1 MEKLRLNL
9 AGKFQIDNACLAYL
23 ISRWYLDRLKISFS
37 EERFR
42 DVLSRI
48 QWNGRLQLVSKQPDV
63 YLDVS
68 HNYSGFKETLSFIS
82 GIGDISNRFLLI
94 GLLDDKE
101 YKLIVRLL
109 AKNFRQIIL
118 TEPAHERALPV
129 SVLSEEFL
137 RYGIEASAKKS
148 LILAY
153 KCAIEKLRENDQ
165 LFVMGPTKGTSAI
178 MLISPTKACV
188 MSPKTTTTPPIT
200 ALSTS

>member
-23 ISRWYLDRLKISFS
+23 VSRWYLDRSRISFS

-42 DVLSRI
+42 DVLSKI

-68 HNYSGFKETLSFIS
+68 HNYSGFKETLHFIS

-118 TEPAHERALPV
+118 TEPVHERALPV

-137 RYGIEASAKKS
+137 RYGIEASSEKS
-148 LILAY
+148 LIPAY
-153 KCAIEKLRENDQ
+153 KCAIENLGKMDQ
-165 LFVMGPTKGTSAI
+165 LYVMGSHF
-178 MLISPTKACV
+178 LIGEILKVIDKKDLTQ
-188 MSPKTTTTPPIT
+188 
-200 ALSTS
+200 